1 MPVGAT
7 QHQAEV
13 TMVLGRDPHG
23 QLIWLPQ
30 PASAG
35 ANAASTQLH
44 PGQGQPMV
52 LQVGHTGTQ
61 STVGQSMMGPG
72 AQHAAAAMTSVYSP
86 HGQLMQ
92 PPHSGGGPIHLQE
105 DSLRTAGAAGLATNG
120 PLPLADAATAAEIAT
135 TAEAA
140 MESRSKQLDPGSIA
154 VNPSPSGAVTGAA
167 AAPAPAAVA
176 VAYWPPS
183 QMPPL
188 APRPLTYQYPG
199 PANYYFPGQ
208 PYYQ

>member
-1 MPVGAT
+1 MPPLAPRPLTYQYPG
-7 QHQAEV
+7 
-13 TMVLGRDPHG
+13 
-23 QLIWLPQ
+23 
-30 PASAG
+30 PA
-35 ANAASTQLH
+35 NYYF
-44 PGQGQPMV
+44 PGQPYYQPM
-52 LQVGHTGTQ
+52 T
-61 STVGQSMMGPG
+61 
-72 AQHAAAAMTSVYSP
+72 
-86 HGQLMQ
+86 
-92 PPHSGGGPIHLQE
+92 
-105 DSLRTAGAAGLATNG
+105 LRTAGAAGLATNG
-120 PLPLADAATAAEIAT
+120 PLPLATAAEIAT

-140 MESRSKQLDPGSIA
+140 TESRSKQLDPGSMA